1 MVPLQITFR
10 NVAQSD
16 LIESYV
22 RERAESLDKFA
33 DWIVGC
39 RVVIESP
46 HRRHRQGRLF
56 HVRVEVA
63 VPGADINVRR
73 DPAAKHENE
82 DVFIAIRDAFAAAR
96 RRLQDAA
103 RRRRDDVRRHTTPIG
118 GVPPSR
124 R

>member
-1 MVPLQITFR
+1 MIPLQITFR
-10 NVAQSD
+10 NVAQSE

-46 HRRHRQGRLF
+46 HRRHRQGQLF

-63 VPGADINVRR
+63 VPGEDINIRR
-73 DPAAKHENE
+73 DPAAKHEHE
-82 DVFIAIRDAFAAAR
+82 DVLVAIRDAFAAAR
-96 RRLQDAA
+96 RRLQNQI
-103 RRRRDDVRRHTTPIG
+103 RRRRDEAKRHTTPMG
-118 GVPPSR
+118 GVPTPR